1 MAQTQGLVQRLTV
14 APGSAL
20 ACAFIGPTPT
30 NTEVLVVLRENSQSA
45 AEGSFE
51 NNLVDILSSAAVSRR
66 EVVAFHADNDARIT
80 AIRIDPA

>member
-1 MAQTQGLVQRLTV
+1 MAQTQGLVQRLLV

-30 NTEVLVVLRENSQSA
+30 NTEVLFVGRENSQSP

-80 AIRIDPA
+80 MIRIDPA